1 MSAQNG
7 VLTSSQLIA
16 DVKRK
21 AMIPQNQST
30 FTDDDFLAIANDEML
45 IGLLPSILKVHEEYY
60 VYPETQALI
69 SNQSTY
75 PIPYRAVGQRL
86 RDLFWTDDN
95 GNYRNMARVSPDDKD
110 IFQQS
115 YIATQF
121 LFFYIEGNSYTL
133 IPAVGNG
140 PPGSLKTT
148 YYMRPNALVTEDRVA
163 TIQNITI
170 DTVNNVTTF
179 TVDQIPKGFTTNQL
193 LDILQ
198 TRPGHKLIKYD
209 LNAAEIS
216 TTNLTISFP
225 ITDLNTSDTQLDSS
239 IIVGDYIAFAGE
251 CIIPQCPP
259 ELHSVLVQRVI
270 ARVLDALGDAQGLN
284 NANVKLQEMETKT
297 LQIIDNRVEG
307 APEKVTNRRGLLRNG
322 KMFRRWYT

>member
-21 AMIPQNQST
+21 AMIPENQST
-30 FTDDDFLAIANDEML
+30 FTDNDFLAIANSELL

-60 VYPETQALI
+60 VYNDPVTLV
-69 SNQSTY
+69 SNQSSY
-75 PIPYRAVGQRL
+75 AIPYRAVGQRL
-86 RDLFWTDDN
+86 RDLMYTDNN

-115 YIATQF
+115 YVATQF
-121 LFFYIEGNSYTL
+121 LFFYVQGNSYNL
-133 IPAVGNG
+133 IPSVGPQ
-140 PPGSLKTT
+140 PPGSLQVT
-148 YYMRPNALVTEDRVA
+148 YFMRPNALVTEDRVA
-163 TIQNITI
+163 TIQNITV
-170 DTVNNVTTF
+170 DTVNNLTTF
-179 TVDQIPKGFTTNQL
+179 TVDQIPKGFNTTQL
-193 LDILQ
+193 FDLLQ
-198 TRPGHKLIKYD
+198 TRPGHKLIDYD
-209 LNAAEIS
+209 LTPLEIS
-216 TTNLTISFP
+216 TTNLTITFP
-225 ITDLNTSDTQLDSS
+225 NDVLNTSNTQLDSS
-239 IIVGDYIAFAGE
+239 VIVGDYVAFAGE

-270 ARVLDALGDAQGLN
+270 SRVLDALGDSQGLN
-284 NANVKLQEMETKT
+284 NANVKLQEMEEKT

-307 APEKVTNRRGLLRNG
+307 APEKITNRRGLLRSG

>member
-1 MSAQNG
+1 MSQQNG

-21 AMIPQNQST
+21 AMIPTNQST
-30 FTDDDFLAIANDEML
+30 FQDQDFLDIANSELL

-60 VYPETQALI
+60 VWNDPQAFTA
-69 SNQSTY
+69 NQSSY

-86 RDLFWTDDN
+86 RDLMYTDNN

-115 YIATQF
+115 YVATQF
-121 LFFYIEGNSYTL
+121 LFFYVQGNNYTL
-133 IPAVGNG
+133 IPAVGPT
-140 PPGSLKTT
+140 PPGSLQTT

-163 TIQNITI
+163 TIKNITVN
-170 DTVNNVTTF
+170 TVTNLTTY
-179 TVDQIPKGFTTNQL
+179 TVDQIPSGYSTTVL
-193 LDILQ
+193 FDLLQ
-198 TRPGHKLIKYD
+198 TRPGHQLIDYD
-209 LNAAEIS
+209 LTPTEVN
-216 TTNLTISFP
+216 TTNLTITFP
-225 ITDLNTSDTQLDSS
+225 TDPRMQSV
-239 IIVGDYIAFAGE
+239 IVGDYVAFAGE

-284 NANVKLQEMETKT
+284 NANVKLQEMEQKT
-297 LQIIDNRVEG
+297 LQIITDRVEG
-307 APEKVTNRRGLLRNG
+307 APIKVTNRRGLLRSG